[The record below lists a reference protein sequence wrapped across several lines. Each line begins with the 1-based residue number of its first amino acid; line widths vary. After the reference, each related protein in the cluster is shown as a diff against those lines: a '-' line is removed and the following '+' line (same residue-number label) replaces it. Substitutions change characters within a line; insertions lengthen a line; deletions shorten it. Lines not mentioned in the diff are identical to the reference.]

1 MVVQLSGSIVTFE
14 LVLLDRGSRGDST
27 FICPTRES
35 YQFWR
40 DNDGEY
46 NEELWRL
53 LTEMENI
60 FQLVLTLFNS
70 FKLIRICVF
79 SLLCNKMF
87 KRHRVLWPLLSTW
100 VYSLNLKFKICG
112 VFTWDRNLK
121 YLQINVICMME
132 WGVTGHKSN
141 YSDIFFNSFTCV
153 LYNIEFTYDTRLKRF
168 HVSWTIRCLTTN
180 W

>member
-1 MVVQLSGSIVTFE
+1 MFSWNRFLSLTMVVQLSGSIVTFE

-40 DNDGEY
+40 DNDGKY

-121 YLQINVICMME
+121 YLQINVICLME
-132 WGVTGHKSN
+132 SLVRCQWAQIQLLRYILTVSLV
-141 YSDIFFNSFTCV
+141 FFSSF
-153 LYNIEFTYDTRLKRF
+153 
-168 HVSWTIRCLTTN
+168 H
-180 W
+180 